1 MTLSET
7 GQLIM
12 AIKGYYPSYMA
23 HATEAEILV
32 TTKLWHDALKDCDYD
47 VAKAAVKAV
56 TLTRE
61 SDFAPSIGAIRSKIH
76 ELTNGPAK
84 SGLEAWPYV
93 LRAVRN
99 SSYNAEAEFQ
109 KLPEDI
115 RRAVGSCETLR
126 SWARLPEDEINNAQ
140 ARFIRSYEATEA
152 RRREFETMPKDIQ
165 ALVQKTRLSLSDGK
179 GDNNGR

>member
-23 HATEAEILV
+23 HATEAEILA

-47 VAKAAVKAV
+47 VAKAVVKAV
-56 TLTRE
+56 ALTRE
-61 SDFAPSIGAIRSKIH
+61 SDFAPSIGAIMGKIH
-76 ELTNGPAK
+76 ELTHCPAR

-165 ALVQKTRLSLSDGK
+165 ALVQKARMSLTDG
-179 GDNNGR
+179 GNDDR

>member
-1 MTLSET
+1 MSKAET
-7 GQLIM
+7 AQLLA
-12 AIKGYYPSYMA
+12 AIKAAYPTYLPQASA
-23 HATEAEILV
+23 AELAGI
-32 TTKLWHDALKDCDYD
+32 TNIWHSFLKDYD
-47 VAKAAVKAV
+47 LKTVNAALNV
-56 TLTRE
+56 LISTRR
-61 SDFAPSIGAIRSKIH
+61 SGFAPSIGELMGKIH
-76 ELTNGPAK
+76 EITHGPER

-165 ALVQKTRLSLSDGK
+165 ALVQKARMSLTDG
-179 GDNNGR
+179 GNDDR